1 MNQMQLLNPDNGK
14 KMSSREIAELTGK
27 MHKHVLVD
35 CDKLNETYASMGM
48 AEISSVN
55 YTADNGQAYREYKL
69 TKIQSLDLM
78 TGYRT
83 DLRIKVNHRWEEL
96 ETEKQRFKLPQ
107 TFSDALRLAADKEE
121 ENQRLLIDN
130 REKDRLLEEQAP
142 AVLFKQ
148 SVEGAST
155 NISVEHMAKI
165 LNQNGVDIGQN
176 RLFDW
181 FVNSKYLIR
190 HKRWSK
196 KKGKYIFDYTQ
207 TQKAADLKV
216 FFITETTINP
226 AAAESFIKHTI
237 KVTGKGQVYFVN
249 KFLNNNQ

>member
-1 MNQMQLLNPDNGK
+1 MNQIQLLNPDNDK
-14 KMSSREIAELTGK
+14 KMSSREIAETTGK
-27 MHKHVLVD
+27 NHQHVLRD
-35 CDKLNETYASMGM
+35 CDVLNEYYEKMSLSKVGQ
-48 AEISSVN
+48 SN
-55 YTADNGQAYREYKL
+55 YTADNGHTYREYLL
-69 TKIQSLDLM
+69 TRMQTMDLM
-78 TGYRT
+78 TGYSVE
-83 DLRIKVNHRWEEL
+83 LRIKVNRRWEEL
-96 ETEKQRFKLPQ
+96 ETERQRFKLPQ

-121 ENQRLLIDN
+121 ENQRLLVDN